1 MVSDSQER
9 DKFEKILKPIN
20 ELLNIQKSVNDSFP
34 DLSSLAKELIKK
46 AIKDKK
52 NIDIDPDKTYVHYF
66 GLNDRARGAYESKE
80 TYTGYVHK
88 ESRECWSLIEFLFR
102 GFKAKSQDAPD
113 DVINFTYGVYRDG
126 PGAKIYNQDNEV
138 KIKPIELKYII
149 YEIDFYSKITTQYND
164 FWQNHKEDACTL
176 ARTNFVISAKKALY
190 NGVFSYNDY
199 EMVMKNAA
207 PNVPLNDAIDNLS
220 TLKLNATPIKS
231 NVSIYLIDINGYNSV
246 DILRFVDDKGKTIV
260 YCPNEN
266 QPFRVF
272 NDDTTMRKWIAEQ
285 GKDDDKRLRF
295 SQHFSL
301 YNNQDGVPIVGK
313 TGVYNGLKKLG
324 SGDWDHME
332 SYINKNNTIIS
343 NDVFQTVTEN
353 LQKRLDADADTLIK
367 SNSETL
373 KEIWIS
379 RLGIASEFIFPIMLT
394 IDAPA
399 IAVGGFIGMASEI
412 GLRIDKAI
420 EGDTEEERNG
430 AATSLIIDLGIMLLF
445 GVLSKLPNL
454 KFKLLNVKFNPP
466 QRINGKIGYIL
477 SPNPRKIN
485 KMLKDSLKLD
495 KYKEWNSQLIAIEKK
510 EYIEVSKVSGIY
522 FDIIEDKYDTKNS
535 FLINSLRNIKNIFNK
550 TSELINKN
558 SDDYLESQFY
568 QILKTKDNSKD
579 FIENFKKSIKDGE
592 LFLEEVTNNK
602 KYKQLFSFIND
613 EDFLKLTNQSPSN
626 YAGLILKE
634 DTELLVTDYFFSMT
648 NGEQTI
654 TLLKRILSKVGLV
667 ADLYEPKNLPNKDYN
682 LNLRDYLIQY
692 SKEYKNT
699 YKFNSNFSDL
709 DINEKFKIN
718 KNFHKLTKNENST
731 LVNKIKIYSKYNI
744 SDYIAGIFTI
754 LENDNEIN
762 NLCLQDFYA
771 SLINE
776 KNKKYISMEDLLN
789 EINLIHPEPIYPLE
803 IDNKRKI
810 VYLKITDNEGKPIN
824 LDDSVTNS
832 DPFNINFTESN
843 DQKIYIKL
851 NPDNKNDY
859 LRLDIPSEGIINI
872 NINIKEDNLTHT
884 IDSDVPI
891 KYNKIR
897 INNTPPSANSTL
909 KGEIPSIQFPDS
921 TLYHDIGK
929 LRTKNWLNHIPRPG
943 DPDFEILKI
952 RSDLSYSLND

>member
-1 MVSDSQER
+1 
-9 DKFEKILKPIN
+9 
-20 ELLNIQKSVNDSFP
+20 
-34 DLSSLAKELIKK
+34 
-46 AIKDKK
+46 
-52 NIDIDPDKTYVHYF
+52 
-66 GLNDRARGAYESKE
+66 
-80 TYTGYVHK
+80 
-88 ESRECWSLIEFLFR
+88 
-102 GFKAKSQDAPD
+102 
-113 DVINFTYGVYRDG
+113 
-126 PGAKIYNQDNEV
+126 
-138 KIKPIELKYII
+138 
-149 YEIDFYSKITTQYND
+149 
-164 FWQNHKEDACTL
+164 
-176 ARTNFVISAKKALY
+176 
-190 NGVFSYNDY
+190 
-199 EMVMKNAA
+199 
-207 PNVPLNDAIDNLS
+207 
-220 TLKLNATPIKS
+220 
-231 NVSIYLIDINGYNSV
+231 
-246 DILRFVDDKGKTIV
+246 
-260 YCPNEN
+260 
-266 QPFRVF
+266 
-272 NDDTTMRKWIAEQ
+272 
-285 GKDDDKRLRF
+285 
-295 SQHFSL
+295 
-301 YNNQDGVPIVGK
+301 
-313 TGVYNGLKKLG
+313 
-324 SGDWDHME
+324 
-332 SYINKNNTIIS
+332 
-343 NDVFQTVTEN
+343 
-353 LQKRLDADADTLIK
+353 
-367 SNSETL
+367 
-373 KEIWIS
+373 
-379 RLGIASEFIFPIMLT
+379 ASEFIFPIMLT

-568 QILKTKDNSKD
+568 QILKTKDNSKY

-626 YAGLILKE
+626 YDGLILKE

-699 YKFNSNFSDL
+699 YKFNSNFSYL

-771 SLINE
+771 YLINE

-832 DPFNINFTESN
+832 DPFSINFTESN

-851 NPDNKNDY
+851 NPDNKNGY

-872 NINIKEDNLTHT
+872 NIKEDNLTRT

-909 KGEIPSIQFPDS
+909 KGEFSSIQFPDS

-929 LRTKNWLNHIPRPG
+929 LRTKNLLNHIPRPG